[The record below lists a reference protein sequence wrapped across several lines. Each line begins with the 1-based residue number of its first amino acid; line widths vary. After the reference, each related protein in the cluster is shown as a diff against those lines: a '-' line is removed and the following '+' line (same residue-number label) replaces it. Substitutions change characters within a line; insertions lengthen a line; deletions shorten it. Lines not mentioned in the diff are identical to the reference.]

1 MDNQYITTKMLLAHN
16 LMVKNRFIIKDV
28 LRLAKDSEVF
38 NDPQLAV
45 LIEALNESVLK
56 VEEYLQRRC
65 EAVSFVEKCSEDKP
79 KP

>member
-1 MDNQYITTKMLLAHN
+1 MDNQNITTKMRLAYN
-16 LMVKNRFIIKDV
+16 LMVKNRFIRKDV